1 MAWRVAAAS
10 IEGTMVTEHF
20 GRSKVFYI
28 VDIQPDGSFAVRER
42 RAVDPLCNE
51 GHHSESAFGAAIES
65 LRDCAAVLVAKI
77 GPGAR
82 KQLELA
88 GIAVFEQPITIAEA
102 AQKLSS
108 YYARIKQPEN
118 NGVNS

>member
-1 MAWRVAAAS
+1 MGWRVAAAS

-28 VDIQPDGSFAVRER
+28 VDIQADGSFTSLER
-42 RAVDPLCNE
+42 RAVTPLCE
-51 GHHSESAFGAAIES
+51 GGGHSNSAFAAILES

-77 GPGAR
+77 GPSAR

-88 GIAVFEQPITIAEA
+88 GIAVFEQPIKLEEA
-102 AQKLSS
+102 AKKLGA
-108 YYARIKQPEN
+108 YYSKTRQPETD
-118 NGVNS
+118 GANS